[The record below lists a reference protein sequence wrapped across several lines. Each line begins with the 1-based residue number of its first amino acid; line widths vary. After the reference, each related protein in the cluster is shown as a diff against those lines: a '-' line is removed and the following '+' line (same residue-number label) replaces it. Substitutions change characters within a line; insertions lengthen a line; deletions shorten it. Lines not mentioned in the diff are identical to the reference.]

1 MKTKTI
7 VFDLDDTLIKE
18 IDYLKSAFMEISRI
32 VNSEDE
38 NLFQQMM
45 NWYFKK
51 ENVFQN
57 LVDLYPNNNIMSL
70 RTVYRNHF
78 PDFDS
83 NTKVK
88 EFLVE
93 LKERGFVL
101 GLITDGYKVTQRNKI
116 KALDIELLFD
126 LIIISEEFGS
136 EKPNLKNYEI
146 FHQFDTGEYYYIG
159 DNVNKDF
166 ITPNSLGWKTV
177 CLIDN
182 GSNIHKQD
190 FEKDILYLPQISIL
204 NLLEL
209 NKHLKLLK

>member
-1 MKTKTI
+1 MKTTTI

-18 IDYLKSAFMEISRI
+18 IDFLKSAFMEISRI
-32 VNSEDE
+32 VNSKDD
-38 NLFQQMM
+38 NLFPQMM
-45 NWYFKK
+45 NWYYEK

-57 LVDLYPNNNIMSL
+57 LVELYPDYDIMNL
-70 RTVYRNHF
+70 KTIYRNHF
-78 PDFDS
+78 PNFNS
-83 NTKVK
+83 NSKVK
-88 EFLVE
+88 YFLIE
-93 LKERGFVL
+93 LKNSGFKL

-146 FHQFDTGEYYYIG
+146 FHQFNTDEYFYIG

-166 ITPNSLGWKTV
+166 ISPNSLGWKTV

-182 GSNIHKQD
+182 GYNIHKQD
-190 FEKDILYLPQISIL
+190 FEKDILYLPQIRIL
-204 NLLEL
+204 KLLEL
-209 NKHLKLLK
+209 NKHIKLLK

>member
-146 FHQFDTGEYYYIG
+146 FHQFDTDEYYYIG

-190 FEKDILYLPQISIL
+190 FEKDTLYLPQINIL

-209 NKHLKLLK
+209 NEYLNN

>member
-146 FHQFDTGEYYYIG
+146 FHQFNTNEYYYIG

-166 ITPNSLGWKTV
+166 ITPNSLGWNTV

-182 GSNIHKQD
+182 GYNIHKQD